1 MISVNIVIMHIT
13 IDQQWMH
20 ICIFDESLLLKAIT
34 ILWLFSWMTP
44 QWRSRGYLFWPV
56 QGINLRQKEL
66 SLKAFRQLKKD
77 RYVSYVR
84 PNKLRCVVCSYWVI
98 QIRNWLLRLYFPCI
112 FTYSNQPWFFFAR
125 VNQFFLLLSG
135 KIFTFGMAIGK
146 VIVCCVTLLCQLTQ
160 NSV

>member
-1 MISVNIVIMHIT
+1 MNAHMHFWWVSFIEGNYYFVAFFLDDST
-13 IDQQWMH
+13 VAKQR
-20 ICIFDESLLLKAIT
+20 IFVLA
-34 ILWLFSWMTP
+34 
-44 QWRSRGYLFWPV
+44 RSRNQSKAKGTFLKSIWTAKK
-56 QGINLRQKEL
+56 G
-66 SLKAFRQLKKD
+66 SLCFLCYA
-77 RYVSYVR
+77 R
-84 PNKLRCVVCSYWVI
+84 PNKLRCVVCSYCAI

-135 KIFTFGMAIGK
+135 KIFTFGTPIGK